1 MSSEDK
7 PTVLIVGAGLGGL
20 MLAAL
25 LEKSGVPFSVFE
37 RATIV
42 KPLGSAMSIGPTLLP
57 IFQQL
62 GIYDELLTIGKY
74 ITHSYGFNEESLQPT
89 RPLDLTPGEE
99 YTGYGQYIIARPK
112 LYDLI
117 LQLVPAHKIH
127 FGHRVL
133 DITEDDDKVTVH
145 LSSRDKFEG
154 DIIVG
159 ADGAYSA
166 VRQRMY
172 EQLKAKGKLPK
183 ADQEDLPFSCTCLVG
198 QTDILDPEKFPLVAL
213 PRSHYNSILGKDKP
227 FSWHTFNTAEGKLC
241 FMMLHHLDSKASKA
255 AAEQRFRST
264 NNAEWGAHPAQAM
277 CDETRDFP
285 LPLGGGKTGTLGD
298 LYDSTPKELIS
309 KVMLKEKVFETWYH
323 RRFVLLGD
331 ACHKL
336 NPAGGHGAVTA
347 MHDAIALA
355 NLLYAM
361 PTKTSS
367 DITKI
372 FDEYHKERLPA
383 VMESFNSSQQLSNIF
398 KAGLVGAIYCF
409 LATHMPMWVWRIVM
423 AQTVRY
429 RPQVGFMKR
438 IELKG
443 TIAPVF
449 SPSEQK
455 ARDVFEN
462 QPQSNNVL
470 AV

>member
-37 RATIV
+37 RATTV

-62 GIYDELLTIGKY
+62 GVYDELLTIG
-74 ITHSYGFNEESLQPT
+74 N
-89 RPLDLTPGEE
+89 
-99 YTGYGQYIIARPK
+99 ARTQIPFW
-112 LYDLI
+112 Y
-117 LQLVPAHKIH
+117 
-127 FGHRVL
+127 RVL

-166 VRQRMY
+166 VRQRVY
-172 EQLKAKGKLPK
+172 EQLKAKGKLPN

-198 QTDILDPEKFPLVAL
+198 QTDILDPERFPLVAL

-241 FMMLHHLDSKASKA
+241 FMVLHHLDSKASKA
-255 AAEQRFRST
+255 ATEQRFRST

-309 KVMLKEKVFETWYH
+309 KVMLEEKVFETWYR
-323 RRFVLLGD
+323 RRFVLLEMVT
-331 ACHKL
+331 CHKL

-409 LATHMPMWVWRIVM
+409 LATHMPTWVWRIVM

-438 IELKG
+438 IESKG

-462 QPQSNNVL
+462 QQQSNNVV